1 MQGDTKL
8 FRKSFEEA
16 GFRKHPQFDS
26 TIVFNDKHKSG
37 ETRKLKLWHGDGIF
51 YAPQFAQEAL
61 EERFKANFGERY
73 LGGNFIAA
81 HPRIA
86 TVSLVIYLLEV

>member
-8 FRKSFEEA
+8 FRKSFIEA
-16 GFRKHPQFDS
+16 GFRPYPGYAS
-26 TIVFNDKHKSG
+26 LVFNDKHKSG
-37 ETRKLKLWHGDGIF
+37 ESRRLKLWHGDGVF
-51 YAPQFAQEAL
+51 EAPQFAQEAL

-73 LGGNFIAA
+73 LGGQFIEA

-86 TVSLVIYLLEV
+86 DKSLVIYLLEF

>member
-8 FRKSFEEA
+8 FRKSFIEA
-16 GFRKHPQFDS
+16 GFRPHPGFPS
-26 TIVFNDKHKSG
+26 IVFNDRHKSG
-37 ETRKLKLWHGDGIF
+37 ETRKLKLWHGDGVF
-51 YAPQFAQEAL
+51 NAPQFAQEAL

-73 LGGNFIAA
+73 LGGQFIAA

-86 TVSLVIYLLEV
+86 NKSFVIYLLEV